1 MSIVSDEILQNV
13 HKKRGDLIEKIF
25 NISIIVSATNIKHG
39 ESMKPLKVVLL
50 INDNVILPV
59 YRLIQGLIE
68 FVKSKKHIWITWTV
82 MWLLNLNLVS
92 IIVAFLS
99 IRFSFS
105 AKRK

>member
-1 MSIVSDEILQNV
+1 M
-13 HKKRGDLIEKIF
+13 KRFF
-25 NISIIVSATNIKHG
+25 NLSIIVSATNIKHG
-39 ESMKPLKVVLL
+39 ENTKPLKVVLL

-68 FVKSKKHIWITWTV
+68 FVKSKKYIWITWLI

-92 IIVAFLS
+92 IIVAFPS
-99 IRFSFS
+99 FCFSFS

>member
-1 MSIVSDEILQNV
+1 MSIVSDEFFQNV
-13 HKKRGDLIEKIF
+13 HKNRGDLIEKIF

-59 YRLIQGLIE
+59 YRLIRGLIE
-68 FVKSKKHIWITWTV
+68 LVKPKKYIWIIKTV
-82 MWLLNLNLVS
+82 MWLS
-92 IIVAFLS
+92 IIVAFLPF
-99 IRFSFS
+99 RFSFS